1 MASQRPPAVGTPP
14 LRPACCEVLPART
27 RGSPQCPSRF
37 LPHGRYRGSRPSAG
51 FPRQSAPQRRAA
63 GCPRSLQGGDTG
75 EETVGWVLRLGSP
88 PRRARIPHHPRK
100 TMARPRHLRA
110 QSHPA
115 LTSRAHTGP
124 PHLTSRAHRER
135 GPRKEGTASAG
146 HAGQH
151 PVLPMPQRAFRSPA
165 EGPPAPRAGY
175 RGSSASHQCLAGGL
189 GHRWPQFAPSRD
201 WSGPVQSRS
210 KRNGRQREG
219 GSSGPQ
225 GRGEAPA
232 PWLA

>member
-1 MASQRPPAVGTPP
+1 MSLSFPSAWTIQGQPSFCRFPETIRTSTPGSGVPTEPAG
-14 LRPACCEVLPART
+14 
-27 RGSPQCPSRF
+27 RG
-37 LPHGRYRGSRPSAG
+37 HGRRDG
-51 FPRQSAPQRRAA
+51 
-63 GCPRSLQGGDTG
+63 
-75 EETVGWVLRLGSP
+75 RLGSEAGQP
-88 PRRARIPHHPRK
+88 TPTCPDPTPRTKDDGAP
-100 TMARPRHLRA
+100 
-110 QSHPA
+110 
-115 LTSRAHTGP
+115 TSPVRTGP
-124 PHLTSRAHRER
+124 SHLTSRAHRER